1 MTLTL
6 TALWLHLL
14 GVVVWLGGL
23 LYQAH
28 VLLPLARR
36 GDAASFAEAARRQRP
51 LAWTALGVV
60 VLTGF
65 YHVTRL
71 GPLERVVESG
81 AGLTLAGKF
90 LLVLVVVALAGQ
102 RDFAQLARLRATLA
116 AGADPLPALAA
127 IAWLDRLAILLAV
140 VIVYLGLVI
149 SRA

>member
-36 GDAASFAEAARRQRP
+36 GDAASFAESARRQRP
-51 LAWTALGVV
+51 LAWTAFGVV

-71 GPLERVVESG
+71 GPLERVMDSG

-90 LLVLVVVALAGQ
+90 LLVLAMVAVSGQ
-102 RDFAQLARLRATLA
+102 RDFAQLPRLRIALA
-116 AGADPLPALAA
+116 SGADPAPALRA
-127 IAWLDRLAILLAV
+127 IARLDRIAILLAV

>member
-6 TALWLHLL
+6 AALWLHVL
-14 GVVVWLGGL
+14 GVVIWLGGL

-36 GDAASFAEAARRQRP
+36 GDAALFAEAARRQRP
-51 LAWTALGVV
+51 IAWTALGMV

-71 GPLERVVESG
+71 GPLERVLASG

-90 LLVLVVVALAGQ
+90 LLVLVMVAVSGQ
-102 RDFAQLARLRATLA
+102 RDFAQLPRLRIALA
-116 AGADPLPALAA
+116 SGADPVPALRA
-127 IAWLDRLAILLAV
+127 IARLDRIAILLAV
-140 VIVYLGLVI
+140 VIVYLGLAI

>member
-6 TALWLHLL
+6 AALWLHLL

-28 VLLPLARR
+28 VQFPLARR
-36 GDAASFAEAARRQRP
+36 GAAASFAEAARRQRP

-71 GPLERVVESG
+71 GPLERVLESG

-90 LLVLVVVALAGQ
+90 LLVLAMVAVSGQ
-102 RDFAQLARLRATLA
+102 RDFAQLPRLRIALA
-116 AGADPLPALAA
+116 SGADPAPALRA

-140 VIVYLGLVI
+140 VIVYLGLAI
-149 SRA
+149 SRT